1 MSVTEMSLP
10 PLEERYAP
18 GQLVKVLA
26 DHVSTSAEKS
36 RSFIGS
42 MSDKYYVFG
51 KGVSNGYIKRN
62 EGGSRQFE
70 AIVT

>member
-1 MSVTEMSLP
+1 MSGTEMSLP
-10 PLEERYAP
+10 SLEKRYAP

-26 DHVSTSAEKS
+26 DHVGTSPEKS
-36 RSFIGS
+36 RSSIGS
-42 MSDKYYVFG
+42 SSYKYYVFG
-51 KGVSNGYIKRN
+51 RVISNGYIKKN